1 MKKLYLFFNVFLILF
16 FSNCSSHITNK
27 QVHKNIA
34 QKELIKYVTIEWR
47 LNPKF
52 ITDLPQT
59 AKEKL
64 IESCDSNKFILVKV
78 STIDFEKTKGTFR
91 CN

>member
-1 MKKLYLFFNVFLILF
+1 MKKLYLIYVFLILF
-16 FSNCSSHITNK
+16 IANCSSHVAK
-27 QVHKNIA
+27 KKVDKNIV
-34 QKELIKYVTIEWR
+34 QKEMTKYVTIEWR

-52 ITDLPQT
+52 MTDLPQT

-64 IESCDSNKFILVKV
+64 IESCNSNKFILVKV

>member
-1 MKKLYLFFNVFLILF
+1 MKKLYLFFYVFFILF
-16 FSNCSSHITNK
+16 IANCSSHVAK
-27 QVHKNIA
+27 KKVDKNIV
-34 QKELIKYVTIEWR
+34 QKEMTKYVTIEWR

-52 ITDLPQT
+52 MTDLPQT

-64 IESCDSNKFILVKV
+64 IESCNSNKFILVKV
-78 STIDFEKTKGTFR
+78 STIDFEKTKGIFR

>member
-16 FSNCSSHITNK
+16 ITNCSSHVANK
-27 QVHKNIA
+27 QVDKNIV
-34 QKELIKYVTIEWR
+34 QKELTKYVTIEWR
-47 LNPKF
+47 LNPKY

-64 IESCDSNKFILVKV
+64 IVSCNSNKFILVKL